1 VGNPWTRAL
10 AVSAASL
17 MLASCGG
24 TSSSSDAPQVQ
35 RTVTRVLHALG
46 RGDGAT
52 VCSLATKAG
61 QAVLAKAVPN
71 STCIQ
76 VVDLVSAHLS
86 PAQKAGLESAKVGKV
101 TINGSHATVPDQA
114 ITSSKGSL
122 TGFLDAG
129 NAPTQLTKQSDGTW
143 KISG

>member
-10 AVSAASL
+10 AATAVSL
-17 MLASCGG
+17 MIASCGG
-24 TSSSSDAPQVQ
+24 SSSSNDVAGVQ
-35 RTVTRVLHALG
+35 QTVTRVLHALG
-46 RGDGAT
+46 KEDGTT

-71 STCIQ
+71 STCVQ

-86 PAQKAGLESAKVGKV
+86 PAQKAGLESAKVGQVK
-101 TINGSHATVPDQA
+101 IDGSHATVPDHA

-122 TGFLDAG
+122 KGFLEAG
-129 NAPTQLTKQSDGTW
+129 SAPTRLTKQADGSW